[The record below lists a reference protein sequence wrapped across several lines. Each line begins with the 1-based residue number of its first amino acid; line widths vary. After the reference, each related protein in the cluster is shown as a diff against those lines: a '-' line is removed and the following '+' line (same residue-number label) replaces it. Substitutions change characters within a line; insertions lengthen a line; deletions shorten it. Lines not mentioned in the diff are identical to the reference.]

1 MKPINIRELL
11 KAVDGS
17 TNELRRLPNRIERIS
32 LDSRTLQPNDLFW
45 AIKGNNYDGH
55 DFVESA
61 QQAGASAC
69 IVNANSK
76 QNQQADPERLIFVKD
91 ALTALQDYAKWY
103 RSTCPASVIALTGS
117 YGKTTTRELLFSV
130 LATKFDCLQNQGN
143 QNNEIGVP
151 LTILQLNDQHE
162 HLIVELGAANPGDI
176 KPLAKITS
184 PQFGLIT
191 GIGPAHMEG
200 FHTQEQIIK
209 TKGDLIASLPADGLA
224 LIPGGEIWSEQL
236 INRADCQVITFGL
249 SPENHYN
256 ATHVES
262 SNHQVTF
269 QCNGHKYHL
278 PLIGR
283 HHVTTGLSAVAV
295 GTELGLTPVEIQ
307 QGFQE
312 FQPRPGRGQVVQN
325 RPWTIIDDTYNA
337 SPATCEA
344 ACRTLAN
351 WQTNGRRFFVIG
363 DMLDLGPDTDRYHR
377 QLGRLASELKIDF
390 VYAYGDYSDQIKMGA
405 ASSRRFGTEVFPYAD
420 RNQLSKELKDRL
432 RDDDVVLVKGS
443 RGRQMEVVVNDLL
456 SEATDNIEV
465 LSVH

>member
-1 MKPINIRELL
+1 MKPINIRNLL
-11 KAVDGS
+11 EAIDGS
-17 TNELRRLPNRIERIS
+17 AAELRSLPNRIERIS

-61 QQAGASAC
+61 QKAGASAC
-69 IVNANSK
+69 VVNTNSQ
-76 QNQQADPERLIFVKD
+76 QNQQVDPKRLIFVKD

-103 RSTCPASVIALTGS
+103 RSTCSASVIALTGS

-151 LTILQLNDQHE
+151 LTILKLHDQHE
-162 HLIVELGAANPGDI
+162 HLIVELGAAKPGDI
-176 KPLAKITS
+176 EPLAKMAS

-191 GIGPAHMEG
+191 GIGPAHLKG

-209 TKGDLIASLPADGLA
+209 TKGDLVASLPADGLA
-224 LIPGGEIWSEQL
+224 FIPGGESWSEQL
-236 INRADCQVITFGL
+236 INRAGCRVITFGL
-249 SPENHYN
+249 HPDNHYN

-262 SNHQVTF
+262 SNHEIVF
-269 QCNGHKYHL
+269 RCRGHKYHL

-283 HHVTTGLSAVAV
+283 HHVTTGLSAVAA
-295 GTELGLTPVEIQ
+295 GTELGLTPAEIQ
-307 QGFQE
+307 QGFQD
-312 FQPRPGRGQVVQN
+312 FQPRPGRGQVVQE

-351 WQTNGRRFFVIG
+351 WQTKGRRFFVIG
-363 DMLDLGPDTDRYHR
+363 DMLELGPESDRYHR
-377 QLGRLASELKIDF
+377 QLGRLASALEIDF
-390 VYAYGDYSDQIKMGA
+390 VYAYGDYSDHIKIGA
-405 ASSRRFGTEVFPYAD
+405 ESSRHPGTTVFPFD
-420 RNQLSKELKDRL
+420 QRSQLSTQLRERL
-432 RDDDVVLVKGS
+432 RPDDIVFVKGS
-443 RGRQMEVVVNDLL
+443 RGKQMEVVVNELR
-456 SEATDNIEV
+456 SEATDNV
-465 LSVH
+465 AALSVH

>member
-1 MKPINIRELL
+1 MKPINIQDLL
-11 KAVDGS
+11 EAVDG
-17 TNELRRLPNRIERIS
+17 TTEELRSLPNEIKTIS

-45 AIKGNNYDGH
+45 SIKGNNYDGH

-61 QQAGASAC
+61 RKAGASAC
-69 IVNANSK
+69 IVNKNFQ
-76 QNQQADPERLIFVKD
+76 QNRQADPKRLIFVKD

-151 LTILQLNDQHE
+151 LTILRLSDLHE
-162 HLIVELGAANPGDI
+162 YLIVELGAAHPGDI
-176 KPLAKITS
+176 KPLAKLTS

-191 GIGPAHMEG
+191 GIGPAHLKG

-209 TKGDLIASLPADGLA
+209 TKGNLIASLPADGLA
-224 LIPGGEIWSEQL
+224 FIPGGENWSEQ
-236 INRADCQVITFGL
+236 IIKRADCRVVTFGL
-249 SPENHYN
+249 HPDNHYN
-256 ATHVES
+256 AAHIES
-262 SNHQVTF
+262 SNQRITF
-269 QCNGHKYHL
+269 QCHGHKYDL

-295 GTELGLTPVEIQ
+295 GTELGLTPTEIQ
-307 QGFQE
+307 QGFQD
-312 FQPRPGRGQVVQN
+312 FQPRPGRGQVVQD

-351 WQTNGRRFFVIG
+351 WQTKGRRFFVIG
-363 DMLDLGPDTDRYHR
+363 DMLELGPESDRYHQ
-377 QLGRLASELKIDF
+377 QLGRLAAELKIDF
-390 VYAYGDYSDQIKMGA
+390 VYAYGDYPDQIKIGA
-405 ASSRRFGTEVFPYAD
+405 DSSQRAGTKVFPYDD
-420 RNQLSKELKDRL
+420 RNELSKELKDGL
-432 RDDDVVLVKGS
+432 QPDDVVFVKGS
-443 RGRQMEVVVNDLL
+443 RGKKMEVVVNELKA
-456 SEATDNIEV
+456 EVTDNIAA
-465 LSVH
+465 LSTH